1 MELGEAFRRIV
12 GQHVWL
18 IACLVIAGLVAAA
31 LVHQGASKT
40 YTSST
45 RLVLD
50 TQDPKSRSE
59 AAAIADTGQAI
70 ATSPAQVRSA
80 LSRAH
85 VRRDPPEVAANHVSV
100 RPLGTSGVLE
110 LSVSDRDRQDA
121 QAIANAL
128 AVQVISTRR
137 HVSDG
142 ELQQVLGTINQ
153 QLDDLDRAISS
164 LDARV
169 ASGSAQASQAA
180 AGQRDVLVQ
189 RRAALESDRVS
200 LLSNAALRPTPS
212 VISTATLPGH
222 PGTSGAASILAL
234 GAILGL
240 FAGLGIA
247 GLIEMICP
255 TLVGE
260 DALAREFGTQSL
272 GTLAGAPD
280 EASVLDSPRL
290 RDRIRIAGEA
300 AGVRSVRLLGVGPSF
315 DLRPLATSLAHRPGS
330 EAGSPRAPKGSSRSG
345 ARARAVPINV
355 FDPHT
360 WSPNGAGAALVL
372 VLPDALKKNDIADAN
387 RLVAL
392 SRLPVLGVITYK
404 RTRSPRANQHPLD
417 TVVLL
422 AKNGAGRGRAGQAR
436 IAKAIRSRVP
446 Q

>member
-200 LLSNAALRPTPS
+200 LLSAAARQPAVS
-212 VISTATLPGH
+212 SRSTATP
-222 PGTSGAASILAL
+222 
-234 GAILGL
+234 
-240 FAGLGIA
+240 
-247 GLIEMICP
+247 
-255 TLVGE
+255 
-260 DALAREFGTQSL
+260 
-272 GTLAGAPD
+272 
-280 EASVLDSPRL
+280 PR
-290 RDRIRIAGEA
+290 
-300 AGVRSVRLLGVGPSF
+300 
-315 DLRPLATSLAHRPGS
+315 
-330 EAGSPRAPKGSSRSG
+330 SSR
-345 ARARAVPINV
+345 RCR
-355 FDPHT
+355 
-360 WSPNGAGAALVL
+360 
-372 VLPDALKKNDIADAN
+372 
-387 RLVAL
+387 
-392 SRLPVLGVITYK
+392 
-404 RTRSPRANQHPLD
+404 
-417 TVVLL
+417 
-422 AKNGAGRGRAGQAR
+422 
-436 IAKAIRSRVP
+436 
-446 Q
+446 